1 MGLRRPLGV
10 DFHGFWTKFWCFGL
24 REWFQT
30 VRTAIS
36 CQFPVQILRDLSP
49 GPENGL
55 VSFSWKYGNQL
66 GEPYLDELL
75 MNPRIRPAQKV
86 RMDREM
92 ISGFR

>member
-1 MGLRRPLGV
+1 M
-10 DFHGFWTKFWCFGL
+10 
-24 REWFQT
+24 

-36 CQFPVQILRDLSP
+36 CQFPVQILRDLAP

-66 GEPYLDELL
+66 GETYLDELL
-75 MNPRIRPAQKV
+75 IFLGICPAQKV

-92 ISGFR
+92 ISGFRQTLSFAL

>member
-1 MGLRRPLGV
+1 M
-10 DFHGFWTKFWCFGL
+10 
-24 REWFQT
+24 

-36 CQFPVQILRDLSP
+36 CQFPVPIPRDLAP

-66 GEPYLDELL
+66 GGPFLDELPIF
-75 MNPRIRPAQKV
+75 PRICPAQKV

-92 ISGFR
+92 ISGLR